1 MMDAE
6 TNLQAL
12 LAEIKPVNASLRDTL
27 QHHLNDLAHPPG
39 SLGRLEELALRYA
52 MIRGTIPPSVGR
64 KKIFIF
70 AGDHGVTAEGV
81 SAVPSAVTQVM
92 AKTMI
97 EETAAITVLCRQA
110 GIETEVVDIGMAA
123 PLPDHPRLIQANVK
137 RGTDN
142 MARGPAMTRDEAA
155 RAILIGARL
164 AREEAARGVT
174 VFGTGEMGIG
184 NTTPSSALY
193 AALLRRD
200 PAEVTGRGTGINDA
214 ALQRKTDAIRRA
226 LAVNADRLDSPLG
239 ILAAVGGLEIA
250 GICGMILGACAARCA
265 VMVDGFISSAAA
277 LVAVSMHPDVKE
289 YLFFGHCSAENG
301 HRLFLQQF
309 GARPLL
315 DLDLRLGEGTGAAL
329 AIPLLESGVHLYNE
343 MATFSGLGF
352 SMG

>member
-1 MMDAE
+1 MDAE
-6 TNLQAL
+6 TSLKTL
-12 LAEIKPVNASLRDTL
+12 LAEIQPVDISLRDTL
-27 QHHLNDLAHPPG
+27 QQHLNDLAHPPG

-52 MIRGTIPPSVGR
+52 MIRRTVPPIVGR

-81 SAVPSAVTQVM
+81 SAVPSSVTQVM
-92 AKTMI
+92 AKTMLDG
-97 EETAAITVLCRQA
+97 TAAITVLCRQA
-110 GIETEVVDIGMAA
+110 NIETQVVDIGMAA
-123 PLPDHPRLIQANVK
+123 ALPDHPRLIQANIK

-142 MARGPAMTRDEAA
+142 MARGPAMSRDEAA
-155 RAILIGARL
+155 RAILTGARL
-164 AREEAARGVT
+164 AREGAAQGIT

-193 AALLRRD
+193 AALLRLD
-200 PAEVTGRGTGINDA
+200 PAEVTGRGTGIDDA

-226 LAVNADRLDSPLG
+226 LTVNANRLDSPLG

-277 LVAVSMHPDVKE
+277 LVAVSMNPDVKD

-301 HRLFLQQF
+301 HRLFLRQF

-352 SMG
+352 SMK